1 MTQVGEDWDEEPIE
15 AIREGWVVLRAP
27 FGDFITEQGV
37 STHNPKAVTQSQKSF
52 VAANMSVIAFRRK

>member
-15 AIREGWVVLRAP
+15 AIREGWVVPRAP

-37 STHNPKAVTQSQKSF
+37 STHNPKAVTQSQE
-52 VAANMSVIAFRRK
+52 VICSRKYVRHCI